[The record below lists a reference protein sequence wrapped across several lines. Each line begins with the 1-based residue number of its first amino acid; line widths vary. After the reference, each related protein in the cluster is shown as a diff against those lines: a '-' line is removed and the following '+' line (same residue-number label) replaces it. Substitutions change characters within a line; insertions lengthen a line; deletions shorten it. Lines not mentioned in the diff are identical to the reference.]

1 MIEKIAALALA
12 IGLVCGFAGGWTVAG
27 YFHRGAA
34 LKQAKAQAKAD
45 AESRKQEQ
53 ANTQTSKRVSDK
65 TRTQAQEQQDK
76 VKEDAQ
82 QAITIIKR
90 EYVPTACPSPKP
102 IPDSVQ
108 AAIREAEQALAGA
121 R

>member
-12 IGLVCGFAGGWTVAG
+12 IGIVCGFCGGWIVSS
-27 YFHRGAA
+27 YFARGAA

-53 ANTQTSKRVSDK
+53 AATTTSERVGDE
-65 TRTQAQEQQDK
+65 TRTQAQESQDK

-82 QAITIIKR
+82 EVITIIKR
-90 EYVPTACPSPKP
+90 EYVPTACPEPVP
-102 IPDSVQ
+102 FPDSVQ
-108 AAIREAEQALAGA
+108 SALREAESALAGA